1 MTSRQHLLRANRIH
15 GPGKSKSVEISFTR
29 ERLHANG
36 VFSNVYSALLT
47 SPQILPV
54 AIKKCWPRNSVA
66 RKSAAST
73 STITNQHQQQVKSDD
88 EREDANDG
96 KAEISLLSKLKHFHI
111 VSLLYSFSVKVD
123 SDVCN
128 CMVLE
133 FLPTDLGKLIKNRNQ
148 RKIDLLD
155 SKLYSWQLFAALD
168 YIASKGIAHRDIK
181 PSNLLVDDESG
192 ILKLADFGNAKKLKR
207 SEEYPPYQVTRYYRA
222 PELVF
227 GSKRYTTKVDVWA
240 AGCVLGEL
248 LIGKPLFPG
257 ISSHDQGK
265 LLVDTF
271 GYPSSEQLKAMAVEQ
286 RPRLIRKNA
295 RGLKTILPG
304 AIVDSTAFELLESIL
319 RYDPSQ
325 RLSYDRI
332 LGHTFFDILRSEP
345 IPKRRNG
352 QRLPAIDF
360 WISEETTQS
369 DESK

>member
-1 MTSRQHLLRANRIH
+1 MASRQRLLRANRIH

-47 SPQILPV
+47 SPKILPV

-66 RKSAAST
+66 RKSAASG
-73 STITNQHQQQVKSDD
+73 SSNFQQADD

-123 SDVCN
+123 ADVCN

-192 ILKLADFGNAKKLKR
+192 ILKLADFGNAKKLICT
-207 SEEYPPYQVTRYYRA
+207 EEYPPYQVTRYYRA

-227 GSKRYTTKVDVWA
+227 GSKKYTTKVDVWA

-257 ISSHDQGK
+257 TSSHDQGK
-265 LLVDTF
+265 LLVDIF
-271 GYPSSEQLKAMAVEQ
+271 GYPSSEHLKAMSVEQ

-295 RGLKTILPG
+295 RGLKILLPE
-304 AIVDSTAFELLESIL
+304 AIVDLTAYELLESIL
-319 RYDPSQ
+319 RYDPLQ

-352 QRLPAIDF
+352 KLLPSIDF
-360 WISEETTQS
+360 WISEETTQD
-369 DESK
+369 DESE